1 MTTQSSVI
9 VDSQGLSTPFAS
21 QAAVHHNR
29 PIGMAGYPFVIKADD
44 NKFLADWLH
53 QKIALESVSQI
64 LSELLLPFHTRGQI
78 FILDGVCEVLRSW
91 GEHSLADRIAYF
103 ASDEDLEAGDV
114 PLTPESARGFLAF
127 FKAVKSDGRV
137 SLTCSPEGWLCAV
150 WRFPDEERRASVW
163 FLDDHRVMF
172 AATDAAGNFVEL
184 DNRNEVGDYR
194 EVMAKLVQ
202 AGLLEWHLDT
212 PISESFSIRTTSPGI
227 ALSDVLTKMGF
238 PWKALFNF
246 EDPNLTYP
254 LTGQSISIPQTGNL
268 RLTESSGL

>member
-1 MTTQSSVI
+1 MIAQSNVV
-9 VDSQGLSTPFAS
+9 VDAQGSSTPFAS
-21 QAAVHHNR
+21 QEAVQHNR
-29 PIGMAGYPFVIKADD
+29 PIDMAGHLFVIKADD
-44 NKFLADWLH
+44 NKFLADCLN
-53 QKIALESVSQI
+53 QKIALESVSPI
-64 LSELLLPFHTRGQI
+64 LPELPLPFHTRRQI

-150 WRFPDEERRASVW
+150 WRFPDERRASVW

-172 AATDAAGNFVEL
+172 AATDTAGNFVEL

-227 ALSDVLTKMGF
+227 ALSGVLTKMGF
-238 PWKALFNF
+238 PWKRLFDSENQ
-246 EDPNLTYP
+246 NLTYL
-254 LTGQSISIPQTGNL
+254 LTGQSISIHQTGNF

>member
-1 MTTQSSVI
+1 MMTRSNAV
-9 VDSQGLSTPFAS
+9 VDSLDSTTPFAS
-21 QAAVHHNR
+21 QEAVQHNL
-29 PIGMAGYPFVIKADD
+29 PIGMAVHTIVIKADD
-44 NKFLADWLH
+44 NKFLADCLN
-53 QKIALESVSQI
+53 QKVALESVSQI
-64 LSELLLPFHTRGQI
+64 LPELPLPFHTRRQI

-150 WRFPDEERRASVW
+150 WRFPDERRASVW
-163 FLDDHRVMF
+163 FLDDQRVMF

-238 PWKALFNF
+238 PWKRLFDSENQ
-246 EDPNLTYP
+246 NLTYL
-254 LTGQSISIPQTGNL
+254 LTGQSISIHQTGNF